1 MTPTARDMH
10 KNFKSIFLGCLLS
23 LVFLL
28 GGCVNYNVGLN
39 IDGQYG
45 GSIVQKI
52 KLGEQLTSFSLAEA
66 RKWVDS
72 LEIRA
77 KELGG
82 SMKKLYSQEI
92 LVTIPFGNGK
102 ELEEKFDRF
111 FNPNTTDRSTAKD
124 SNEKPNTFDLV
135 KLKSNLSLKQSNL
148 LLFERESI
156 DLTVDLRALGVI
168 SEQGKILVNP
178 GNLVDLKFDLNTP
191 LGSRSLLSENA
202 LSLDRDGKKLTWQL
216 QPGQINHIKA
226 VFWVPSYLG
235 IGTLAIVLL
244 MYFSFRLKYKNKLP
258 ERRQIA

>member
-1 MTPTARDMH
+1 MN

-66 RKWVDS
+66 KKWVDS
-72 LEIRA
+72 LELRA

-82 SMKKLYSQEI
+82 SMKKLSYQEV
-92 LVTIPFGNGK
+92 LVTVPFGNGK

-111 FNPNTTDRSTAKD
+111 FNPNT
-124 SNEKPNTFDLV
+124 SNGSGTENNSVKSNTLDLV
-135 KLKSNLSLKQSNL
+135 KLKSNLSVKQKNL

-178 GNLVDLKFDLNTP
+178 GNLVDLRFELNTP

-202 LSLDRDGKKLTWQL
+202 LSLDRNGNKLVWQL
-216 QPGQINHIKA
+216 QPGQVNRIKA
-226 VFWVPSYLG
+226 VFWLPSYLG
-235 IGTLAIVLL
+235 IGTLAIVCLMLL
-244 MYFSFRLKYKNKLP
+244 GFRVKYKRLP
-258 ERRQIA
+258 WQLSA